1 MAGMTIAAQVD
12 ELKRNAPAEPDPRM
26 AAFAREQAALAHAVP
41 PATVAEVGAVLPDAE
56 LLDVEGESLRLS
68 AALAGA
74 PAVIVFYRGAWCP
87 YCNITL
93 RTYQAE
99 LSAPLRERG
108 VGLIAVSPQKP
119 DGSLTMQEK
128 HDLDFAVLSDPGQAL
143 ATALG
148 IITAPTAESV
158 QSQLELGMDLREVN
172 ADGTTNLPLP
182 TVAIVAPDRTVRW
195 LDVRVDY
202 TARTEPEE
210 ILAAL
215 DAPAPDRDVP

>member
-1 MAGMTIAAQVD
+1 MAGVTIAAQVD
-12 ELKRNAPAEPDPRM
+12 ELKRNAPAEPDPRT
-26 AAFAREQAALAHAVP
+26 APFAREQAALADAVA
-41 PATVAEVGAVLPDAE
+41 PASVAEVGTVLPDAE
-56 LLDVEGESLRLS
+56 LLDVDGTPRPLS

-74 PAVIVFYRGAWCP
+74 PAVVVFYRGAWCP

-99 LSAPLRERG
+99 LSSALRERG

-119 DGSLTMQEK
+119 DGSLTMKEK
-128 HDLDFAVLSDPGQAL
+128 HDLDFAVLSDPGLTL
-143 ATALG
+143 AKVVG
-148 IITAPTAESV
+148 ILTGPTPESIEA
-158 QSQLELGMDLREVN
+158 QLELGTDLRELN
-172 ADGTTNLPLP
+172 ADGTATLQLP
-182 TVAIVAPDRTVRW
+182 TVAIVASDRSIRW

-215 DAPAPDRDVP
+215 DDLGDLS

>member
-12 ELKRNAPAEPDPRM
+12 EMRRNAPAEPDPRM
-26 AAFAREQAALAHAVP
+26 APFAREQAALAHAVA
-41 PATVAEVGAVLPDAE
+41 PAGVAALGTVLPDAG
-56 LLDVEGESLRLS
+56 LLDVDGAPGTLS
-68 AALAGA
+68 ATLAGA
-74 PAVIVFYRGAWCP
+74 PAVLVFYRGAWCP

-99 LSAPLRERG
+99 LATALRERG

-119 DGSLTMQEK
+119 DGSLTMREK
-128 HDLDFAVLSDPGQAL
+128 HELDFAVLSDPGQAL
-143 ATALG
+143 ASALG
-148 IITAPTAESV
+148 IVTGPMPESIEA
-158 QSQLELGMDLREVN
+158 QLELGMDLTEIN
-172 ADGTTNLPLP
+172 ADGTTGLPLP
-182 TVAIVAPDRTVRW
+182 TVAIVAPDRSVRW

-215 DAPAPDRDVP
+215 DGLGELS

>member
-1 MAGMTIAAQVD
+1 MAGMTIAAQV
-12 ELKRNAPAEPDPRM
+12 EEMKRNAPAEPDPRM
-26 AAFAREQAALAHAVP
+26 AAFAREQAALAQEVP
-41 PATVAEVGAVLPDAE
+41 PPTVAEVGTVLPDAE
-56 LLDVEGESLRLS
+56 LLDVEGEPLALS
-68 AALAGA
+68 AALADA

-99 LSAPLRERG
+99 LSAALRERG

-128 HDLDFAVLSDPGQAL
+128 HDLDFAVLSDQGQTL
-143 ATALG
+143 AGALG
-148 IITAPTAESV
+148 IITGPSADSV
-158 QSQLELGMDLREVN
+158 RSQLELGMDLREVN
-172 ADGTTNLPLP
+172 ADGTTDLPLP

-215 DAPAPDRDVP
+215 DGAAE

>member
-12 ELKRNAPAEPDPRM
+12 EMRRNAPADPDPRM
-26 AAFAREQAALAHAVP
+26 APFAREQAALAHGVP
-41 PATVAEVGAVLPDAE
+41 PETVAAVGTVLPDAE
-56 LLDVEGESLRLS
+56 LLDVDGTPRSLS

-74 PAVIVFYRGAWCP
+74 PAVLVFYRGAWCP

-99 LSAPLRERG
+99 LSSALRERG

-119 DGSLTMQEK
+119 DGSLTMRER
-128 HDLDFAVLSDPGQAL
+128 HDLDFAVLSDPGLTL
-143 ATALG
+143 AKVVG
-148 IITAPTAESV
+148 ILTGPTPESIEA
-158 QSQLELGMDLREVN
+158 QLELGMDLRELN
-172 ADGTTNLPLP
+172 ADGTTTVPLP
-182 TVAIVAPDRTVRW
+182 TVAIVAADRSIRW

-215 DAPAPDRDVP
+215 DDLGEIS